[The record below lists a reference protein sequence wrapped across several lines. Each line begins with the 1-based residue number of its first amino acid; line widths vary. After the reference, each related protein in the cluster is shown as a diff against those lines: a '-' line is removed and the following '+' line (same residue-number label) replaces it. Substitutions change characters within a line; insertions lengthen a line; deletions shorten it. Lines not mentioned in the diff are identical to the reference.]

1 MLDFAAPFN
10 EFICLIVFNNVL
22 ANIVKQQQKQ
32 DENKHCDYMQQ
43 V

>member
-1 MLDFAAPFN
+1 MLDFTAPFN
-10 EFICLIVFNNVL
+10 EFVCLIVFNNVL